1 MISVVIAFIF
11 SSVLFA
17 KEKFSSLGLFYLSFL
32 PFIIFSGQ
40 DPLPLVLSLL
50 TGVSLYYLL
59 KKPSLYFF
67 LVFLAVLTVSIFQ
80 VKPRLGLDMGLINS
94 INAQRG
100 EHVSFETN
108 LIARLIHNKSELVH
122 SFISNFD
129 KLLSPA
135 AIFASGFWHQL
146 SPYYPLGYLLP
157 WDIYFLYRFFRRGNV
172 QTSRRLFYFFVPAL
186 VTLLLLTG
194 LVYID
199 QAIFFAFGVL
209 YFLAILAAAG
219 YSTISKKAKVVFFF
233 INTFFLIYQL
243 AVSPYFKI

>member
-1 MISVVIAFIF
+1 MISVAIAFIF

-32 PFIIFSGQ
+32 LLFFPDKTRFLLFCLYSQVFRSTIF
-40 DPLPLVLSLL
+40 
-50 TGVSLYYLL
+50 L
-59 KKPSLYFF
+59 KNPRFTFF
-67 LVFLAVLTVSIFQ
+67 LFLAVLTMSIVQ

-157 WDIYFLYRFFRRGNV
+157 WDIYFLFYRFFRHGNV

-194 LVYID
+194 LAYID

-233 INTFFLIYQL
+233 INTFFLLYQL